1 MKPAEAEAVPNLAI
15 DPFDK
20 VFLGDPYAYHD
31 MIREA
36 GPVVWLDSVGA
47 FAMARYEEVKDS
59 LRDH

>member
-31 MIREA
+31 MIRK
-36 GPVVWLDSVGA
+36 P
-47 FAMARYEEVKDS
+47 ARWYGS
-59 LRDH
+59 IAWAPLQWHATRR